1 MGSHNTDRL
10 ALCPGAAVSLPA
22 PQQADL
28 ALFPGR
34 LITRPNVGTTQPA
47 SKRPGVRLSPATV
60 ADVSATAVTASLSQ
74 DAPGG
79 LGVGALLAEHP
90 LALFGC
96 ARSAAGSLHPAVA
109 DTLDLS
115 LLLLVLL
122 LRATAERNGLTF
134 HGVHHVALICSNLE
148 RSLEFYQ
155 GVLGEC
161 WATRQLQGDTSAAG
175 QHATPVI
182 FVPCLI
188 SDHQQLP
195 GTSHHRQQCASSLHG
210 CSDAPEQRLCRPPL
224 ILLCRPPLILP
235 MHRPGDQP

>member
-1 MGSHNTDRL
+1 M
-10 ALCPGAAVSLPA
+10 
-22 PQQADL
+22 
-28 ALFPGR
+28 
-34 LITRPNVGTTQPA
+34 GTTQPA

-60 ADVSATAVTASLSQ
+60 ADVSATAVTASPSQ

-79 LGVGALLAEHP
+79 LGVGALLAEQP

-109 DTLDLS
+109 DTLDLL

-122 LRATAERNGLTF
+122 LRATAERKGLTF

-161 WATRQLQGDTSAAG
+161 WVTTRQLQRDTSAAG

-182 FVPCLI
+182 FAPCLI
-188 SDHQQLP
+188 SRPPAAAGYFPPQA
-195 GTSHHRQQCASSLHG
+195 TMRQQPAWM
-210 CSDAPEQRLCRPPL
+210 QRCT
-224 ILLCRPPLILP
+224 
-235 MHRPGDQP
+235 